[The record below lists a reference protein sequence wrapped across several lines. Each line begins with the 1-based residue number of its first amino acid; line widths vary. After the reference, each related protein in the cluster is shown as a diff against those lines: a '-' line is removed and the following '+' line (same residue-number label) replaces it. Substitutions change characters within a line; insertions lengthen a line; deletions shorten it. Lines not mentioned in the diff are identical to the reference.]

1 MQFHTHF
8 ESAQVGL
15 EQGLVGGAEVLL
27 DTGLGQAVSD
37 AADEGLVSGEGLKNV
52 VSYDHKFEQAV

>member
-1 MQFHTHF
+1 M
-8 ESAQVGL
+8 
-15 EQGLVGGAEVLL
+15 LL